1 MSVRL
6 DDLAVRYMTTRRETD
21 FNALYSEFNR
31 IYSPKYQI
39 KAVSLGLDIHD
50 VQAAHDDALLKTL
63 NIFNPDKG
71 IFSHYLN
78 TAIKNSLTDLMR
90 KNNRWKTRVFVSLFL
105 DKDLLSDVN
114 IENSVIN
121 RITDQVFLANL
132 YRRAAEDDIRILR
145 AASLIYNGETLHR
158 AARRLNVCHKTV
170 RRKLQKIVKGI
181 ESDINS
187 GHLTDNG
194 HNLSFL
200 ISPGGG
206 IFEVFDTPDTP
217 VLIDKEAV

>member
-6 DDLAVRYMTTRRETD
+6 DNLAVRYMTTRRETD

-78 TAIKNSLTDLMR
+78 TTIKNSLTDLMR

-121 RITDQVFLANL
+121 QVNAGDEWLVIKQDTPFESYTTQAMSKSEFLNRMERISK
-132 YRRAAEDDIRILR
+132 
-145 AASLIYNGETLHR
+145 ASLEQCKALEY
-158 AARRLNVCHKTV
+158 
-170 RRKLQKIVKGI
+170 
-181 ESDINS
+181 
-187 GHLTDNG
+187 
-194 HNLSFL
+194 
-200 ISPGGG
+200 
-206 IFEVFDTPDTP
+206 
-217 VLIDKEAV
+217 